1 MTTKT
6 STPNDQRSDTK
17 NPNNPAYDA
26 DRANRDRQAQPNPPL
41 TPAPQPAPTGNVK
54 GKR

>member
-1 MTTKT
+1 MATKIT
-6 STPNDQRSDTK
+6 SPNDQRSDTK

-26 DRANRDRQAQPNPPL
+26 DQANRDRQAQPYPPP
-41 TPAPQPAPTGNVK
+41 TPAPQPAPGNVK